1 MSILNS
7 SRLWDRWGSLSQLC
21 SPVQTSG
28 RNMPCCFPRQTN
40 RRSPLNFSWV
50 ASTDHEIVASN
61 TSLWKAPWDRII
73 AMFAKIISNVQIIPI
88 YPLVMV
94 QVKPTFHE
102 KYKQKIEKTFLKYFI
117 LLTIKKKKNW
127 YILFLQKK
135 IFQKSGT
142 RQCFGWKTFN
152 TLLCKLDLEVTLLKQ
167 KLYFFRRCQNGCNR
181 CAVSHGFGRVM
192 TITLYKNWL

>member
-1 MSILNS
+1 M
-7 SRLWDRWGSLSQLC
+7 SQLC

-102 KYKQKIEKTFLKYFI
+102 KYKRKIEKTFLKYFI
-117 LLTIKKKKNW
+117 LLTIKSEVMIIFLIHSVLAKKNISKVW
-127 YILFLQKK
+127 HQTVF
-135 IFQKSGT
+135 
-142 RQCFGWKTFN
+142 W
-152 TLLCKLDLEVTLLKQ
+152 V
-167 KLYFFRRCQNGCNR
+167 
-181 CAVSHGFGRVM
+181 
-192 TITLYKNWL
+192 KNF